1 MRIDSAHP
9 PRQPFF
15 RSARRRSTPHQIR
28 LRGPWRWQ
36 STPSKSTT
44 SDARPQRDDRVPD
57 SADPANPLT
66 FTAPDGL
73 RSVLAAESITRL
85 RVSRTFHRPTGLDSG
100 SRVDLVIEPVS
111 VPYTVRL
118 NGVALESIKSGAG
131 RFSIAQHLQP
141 TNQLQLDLDLARAE
155 QQGSTPP
162 RIDVRLEIT

>member
-15 RSARRRSTPHQIR
+15 RSARRRATPHQIR
-28 LRGPWRWQ
+28 LRGPWHWQ
-36 STPSKSTT
+36 AAPSKGTKSSTR
-44 SDARPQRDDRVPD
+44 AEGDDRVPE
-57 SADPANPLT
+57 SAEPGNPFT

-73 RSVLAAESITRL
+73 RPILAVESITHL
-85 RVSRTFHRPTGLDSG
+85 RVTRTFHRPTGLDSG

-111 VPYTVRL
+111 APCTVHL
-118 NGVALESIKSGAG
+118 NGVALGSIESGAG

-141 TNQLQLDLDLARAE
+141 ANQLQLDLDLARAG
-155 QQGSTPP
+155 QQESSPP